1 MRIGAEG
8 LDVRALA
15 GALDRQIT
23 IEYPDKTQDDTY
35 GTEIVTWKPLVTTGD
50 PPVAMRFRAS
60 VKDMVPSRSDA
71 VTQGLPVARDQTR
84 VRLRWR
90 DDIRGDMRVI
100 VHGDHDTVYQIV
112 GGPAEVG
119 DRKSLIELVCERYA
133 A

>member
-23 IEYPDKTQDDTY
+23 IEYPEKTQEQTY
-35 GTEIVTWKPLVTTGD
+35 GTEVVTWRPLVTIGS

-71 VTQGLPVARDQTR
+71 VTQGLAVARDQTR
-84 VRLRWR
+84 IRFRYR
-90 DDIRGDMRVI
+90 DDITGDMRVI
-100 VHGDHDTVYQIV
+100 VHGDHDTIYQIV

-119 DRKSLIELVCERYA
+119 DRKSLIEVVCEKYSS
-133 A
+133 